1 VLPGA
6 AVLALVV
13 GALLAG
19 VLLGRRAARVPRA
32 VRPLLGAVPDALGDA
47 AMLLDGG
54 GRVVAANAAA
64 GRLARAPPARLA
76 GARIEALLGPD
87 LAALRQGVALGPASA
102 RLVVRGGAGPP
113 VGARAVMA
121 RVSTRPPLDLAV
133 IRPDP
138 PPGPPP
144 LPRPPPL
151 APEAEDGSAAQARAA
166 LAAMGAALR
175 EPTARAS
182 TAASML
188 RLLLPAAG
196 PVGKELDRLEGALA
210 TLEQRLAAIGGG
222 AGPLEAPRVLDLA
235 ALVQELLAG
244 RGRAAIRIR
253 AALAPARTRADE
265 GRVRGA
271 LSEVLAAALAGLP
284 AGGELAVRV
293 EPRGAAALVELS
305 SPAAGADPE
314 RAAIAR
320 ALLGPE
326 GGRVDVEAVPG
337 RGSRWRIALPIAT
350 AAAIAPA

>member
-1 VLPGA
+1 M
-6 AVLALVV
+6 LALVL

-32 VRPLLGAVPDALGDA
+32 IRPLLGAVPDALGDA
-47 AMLLDGG
+47 AFLLDGG

-64 GRLARAPPARLA
+64 GRLARAPSARLA

-102 RLVVRGGAGPP
+102 RLVLRVGAGPP
-113 VGARAVMA
+113 VGARAVVA
-121 RVSTRPPLDLAV
+121 RVSTRPPRDLAV

-144 LPRPPPL
+144 LPRRAPL

-166 LAAMGAALR
+166 LAAMGTALR
-175 EPTARAS
+175 EPAARAS

-188 RLLLPAAG
+188 RLLLPGAG
-196 PVGKELDRLEGALA
+196 PEGKELDRLEGALA
-210 TLEQRLAAIGGG
+210 TLEQRLAAIRGSG
-222 AGPLEAPRVLDLA
+222 AGPLDRPRVLDLA

-293 EPRGAAALVELS
+293 EPRGAAAVVELS

-314 RAAIAR
+314 RAAIAQ
-320 ALLGPE
+320 ALLGQE
-326 GGRVDVEAVPG
+326 GGRVDVEDVPG
-337 RGSRWRIALPIAT
+337 RGSRWRIALPIAP